1 MATMSKDERVQES
14 IEKLLELLQKA
25 NEAGLIDLAEDI
37 VDLVPDSLSYMTD
50 PRILTIGANI
60 SFLLHVLEML
70 NPTMITV
77 MFNNFAKAL
86 NEEMTPETFQ
96 NPPKVGLMGLMRMLG
111 DPDVQRALGFIFL
124 FLKAF
129 GKSIAYTS
137 EDVGKMMPQMEK
149 QLQMIREKRKKLG
162 IS

>member
-1 MATMSKDERVQES
+1 MTTMNKEEKVQES
-14 IEKLLELLQKA
+14 VEKLLELLQKV
-25 NEAGLIDLAEDI
+25 NEAGLIDFAEEV
-37 VDLVPDSLSYMTD
+37 VDLVPDSLSYLTD

-96 NPPKVGLMGLMRMLG
+96 DPPKVGLMGLMKMLS

-129 GKSIAYTS
+129 GKSISYTS
-137 EDVGKMMPQMEK
+137 EDFSKLMPQMEK
-149 QLQMIREKRKKLG
+149 QLMMIREKRRKLG